1 MHTKLRT
8 RAIIA
13 ANSSGHEYSQK
24 NGKERTHIYTRIRS
38 AIVPTAISSVV
49 HPQLKPID
57 PTENLPFCVVVVDAK
72 KNIQDF
78 QVTDRSR
85 RMCMSLLVL
94 NHSIKRP
101 MTFTTIHCVSRISW
115 APNPLIFVALF
126 NKSFYDAYDART
138 YAFIGEIA
146 FDRQYRFVVLC
157 VQFPCPICCGQGERF
172 FFLRSF

>member
-1 MHTKLRT
+1 MSIHK
-8 RAIIA
+8 
-13 ANSSGHEYSQK
+13 K
-24 NGKERTHIYTRIRS
+24 NGKERTHIHTNPLGNCSYCNFFRCAS
-38 AIVPTAISSVV
+38 AIKTNRSNRKFTV
-49 HPQLKPID
+49 L
-57 PTENLPFCVVVVDAK
+57 CCCCWCK